1 MTRKHNFGQTLPS
14 VPQTLAEIKRLQT
27 DQRYRDANGLFFI
40 EGVRNFV
47 QVADNKFDIAL
58 ILYSER
64 LLIAPLARK
73 LVRRFRRSG
82 IPVVKVSP
90 EEFRSISQMPRVS
103 GVGAIVRQRWTL
115 LDTISPK
122 SGLCWVVLDQ
132 VRSDGNLGTLVRT
145 SEAIGGAGFILLH
158 NQVDPY
164 APTTVRASMGA
175 IFRQQFIRTNFQALT
190 GWIKRTPC
198 TVIGASPD
206 GTANFQQF
214 TYPQPVLLVLGEE
227 RQGLTPQQREMCDHL
242 VYIPMV
248 GGADSLNLGVAGSL
262 LMYEVYRSKSG

>member
-1 MTRKHNFGQTLPS
+1 
-14 VPQTLAEIKRLQT
+14 
-27 DQRYRDANGLFFI
+27 
-40 EGVRNFV
+40 
-47 QVADNKFDIAL
+47 
-58 ILYSER
+58 
-64 LLIAPLARK
+64 
-73 LVRRFRRSG
+73 
-82 IPVVKVSP
+82 
-90 EEFRSISQMPRVS
+90 MPRAS
-103 GVGAIVRQRWTL
+103 GVGTIVRQRWAR
-115 LDTISPK
+115 LDTVSAK
-122 SGLCWVVLDQ
+122 SGLCWVILDQ

-164 APTTVRASMGA
+164 APTTVRASIGA
-175 IFRQQFIRTNFQALT
+175 IFRQQFVRANFQTLT

-248 GGADSLNLGVAGSL
+248 GRADSLNLGVAGSL

>member
-115 LDTISPK
+115 LDTISPTVYPHQF
-122 SGLCWVVLDQ
+122 SGIDRLDQ
-132 VRSDGNLGTLVRT
+132 T
-145 SEAIGGAGFILLH
+145 
-158 NQVDPY
+158 Y
-164 APTTVRASMGA
+164 SMHG
-175 IFRQQFIRTNFQALT
+175 
-190 GWIKRTPC
+190 
-198 TVIGASPD
+198 
-206 GTANFQQF
+206 
-214 TYPQPVLLVLGEE
+214 
-227 RQGLTPQQREMCDHL
+227 
-242 VYIPMV
+242 
-248 GGADSLNLGVAGSL
+248 
-262 LMYEVYRSKSG
+262 YRCVT